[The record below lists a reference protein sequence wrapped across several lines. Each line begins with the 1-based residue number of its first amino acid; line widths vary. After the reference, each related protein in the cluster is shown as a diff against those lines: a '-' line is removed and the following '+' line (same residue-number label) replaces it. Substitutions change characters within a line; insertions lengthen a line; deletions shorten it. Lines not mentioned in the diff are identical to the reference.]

1 LPAPPA
7 SERTD
12 AVPLT
17 WDQPDDI
24 AFALIDEHPD
34 ADPLDLNFVELHEWI
49 VALPGF
55 DDDPA
60 ESTEG
65 KLEAIVLAWHDQ
77 L

>member
-1 LPAPPA
+1 V
-7 SERTD
+7 R
-12 AVPLT
+12 LT
-17 WDQPDDI
+17 WDEPDDI

-49 VALPGF
+49 VALPDF

-60 ESTEG
+60 VATEG
-65 KLEAIVLAWHDQ
+65 KLEAVVLAWHAQ

>member
-1 LPAPPA
+1 M
-7 SERTD
+7 
-12 AVPLT
+12 PLT

-55 DDDPA
+55 DSDPA
-60 ESTEG
+60 DSTEG